1 MEAREILLNANLQV
15 VAEFPKYNLFNYE
28 CVDNTGQ
35 RVYVVVRSS
44 KTVFSITQKKIER
57 LQPLGRVYLLLV
69 SPAGHYSLVDL
80 SRVINDEAYR
90 KENRIYIITKTA
102 GRKIRISHSKR
113 TILRITCNP
122 ELRDRFQILKIQLGL
137 NSETLLARAIEM
149 YDRYTKPLQKPIRTG
164 L

>member
-1 MEAREILLNANLQV
+1 VEAREILVNANLQV

-28 CVDNTGQ
+28 CIDNTGQ

-57 LQPLGRVYLLLV
+57 LQPLGRVYLLLI
-69 SPAGHYSLVDL
+69 SPGHYSLVDL

-90 KENRIYIITKTA
+90 KEKRIYIITKTA
-102 GRKIRISHSKR
+102 KRKIRITHSKR
-113 TILRITCNP
+113 TMLRITCNP
-122 ELRDRFQILKIQLGL
+122 ELRDRFQILKVKLGL

-149 YDRYTKPLQKPIRTG
+149 YDRYTKPLQKPIRTE